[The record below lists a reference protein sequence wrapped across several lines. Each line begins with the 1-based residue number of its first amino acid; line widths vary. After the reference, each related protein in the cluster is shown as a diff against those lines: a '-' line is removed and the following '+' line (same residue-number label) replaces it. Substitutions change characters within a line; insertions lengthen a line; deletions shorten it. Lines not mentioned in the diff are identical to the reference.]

1 MTDVFIIGSGMAG
14 LSAAVYAARYNLS
27 TLVVGHEFGGATSTA
42 WTIENYPGYV
52 AIDGYDL
59 MMKVKEQAESIG
71 AKLVTDKVI
80 ALEKK
85 DHNFVITTEEGQTYE
100 AKTVILASGAAR
112 KKLNLPRED
121 EFALGKGIH
130 YCTTCDGPLYKEK
143 VVAVVGAGDAAV
155 KGLNLAVQ
163 YAQQIHWLIRGDR
176 IKAEPFNYE
185 KVKHY
190 FGNKIEVHYNTE
202 VAELLGD
209 KRLEKVKLS
218 TGQEL
223 VVDGVFVEIGAEPE
237 VKLAQSQGV
246 ELDEF
251 GYVKV
256 NNMMETSVPGIYAAG
271 DVTNF
276 FGHFKQDI
284 TAAAMG
290 SVAATSA
297 FKYIQHSHPG
307 HETDASAA
315 EPAAEKH
322 LTPAEKA
329 SALESF

>member
-1 MTDVFIIGSGMAG
+1 MKTDVLIIGSGMAG
-14 LSAAVYAARYNLS
+14 LSAAVYAARYNLK
-27 TLVVGHEFGGATSTA
+27 TLVIGHEFGGATSTA

-59 MMKVKEQAESIG
+59 MMKVKEQAEKIG
-71 AKLVTDKVI
+71 AELQTDKVVAI
-80 ALEKK
+80 EKRN
-85 DHNFVITTEEGQTYE
+85 DHFVAKTEEGKEVE
-100 AKTVILASGAAR
+100 AKAIILSCGAAR
-112 KKLNLPRED
+112 KKLGLPRED
-121 EFALGKGIH
+121 EFSQGKGIH

-143 VVAVVGAGDAAV
+143 VVAVVGSGDSAV

-163 YAQQIHWLIRGDR
+163 YAQKIHWLIRGDQ

-185 KVKHY
+185 KVKKY
-190 FGNKIEVHYNTE
+190 FGDKIEVHYNTQ
-202 VAELLGD
+202 VTELVGER
-209 KRLEKVKLS
+209 RLESVKLN
-218 TGQEL
+218 TGTDL
-223 VVDGVFVEIGAEPE
+223 KLDGLFVEIGAQPE
-237 VKLAQSQGV
+237 VELATHVGV
-246 ELDEF
+246 ALDEY

-297 FKYIQHSHPG
+297 FKHIQHAPNI
-307 HETDASAA
+307 EEA
-315 EPAAEKH
+315 
-322 LTPAEKA
+322 KA
-329 SALESF
+329 SSSETPETVKASVESF